1 MQFNIANIKIVHF
14 KTKKG
19 AIMKS
24 LQTMLDILS
33 RLEKNS
39 ESEPMP
45 QGIILGIMDEIDN
58 DTLSSLYDQ
67 TFNKCLDLLKLKDKT
82 EPELISLIT
91 LTRNKDYQKYICEA
105 CLPFLKSED
114 IILQIIERFSKFKN
128 TLNIGIKALRLE
140 EKADDEILEIAGRLN
155 YKPDFCGAI
164 ISFLKPEK
172 KLMKLIKL
180 TEYND
185 SVVDQAI
192 TLLKTE
198 DNIMKVLKKSHYRVS
213 LCLQVIASLKSMQNI
228 IKLMEKTKHDQA
240 VCQIST
246 KTMIKLQV
254 MHPPRR

>member
-24 LQTMLDILS
+24 LQTTLNILS
-33 RLEKNS
+33 YLERNS
-39 ESEPMP
+39 GSEPIPRDM
-45 QGIILGIMDEIDN
+45 ILGIMDEIDN
-58 DTLSSLYDQ
+58 DTLSSLYDE
-67 TFNKCLDLLKLKDKT
+67 TFNKCLELLKLKDKT
-82 EPELISLIT
+82 EPELIDLIVI
-91 LTRNKDYQKYICEA
+91 TRDKDYQKYICEA

-128 TLNIGIKALRLE
+128 ILTIGIEALKLE
-140 EKADDEILEIAGRLN
+140 EKTDDEILEIAGRLN

-164 ISFLKPEK
+164 IDFLKPEK

-192 TLLKTE
+192 ALLKTE
-198 DNIMKVLKKSHYRVS
+198 DNIMKVLKKSNYRVW
-213 LCLQVIASLKSMQNI
+213 LCLQVITSLKSTQTI
-228 IKLMEKTKHDQA
+228 IKLMEKTNYDQA
-240 VCQIST
+240 VCKIST
-246 KTMIKLQV
+246 KTIKKLQAT
-254 MHPPRR
+254 HPPRR